1 MEDKI
6 LYVSKGSAELLEA
19 HREDS
24 EIFKIKIKGK
34 KKLIYTGVMPIVVYR
49 IRGWLGRK
57 LEMLG
62 FKRPLRERMFL
73 VRDIEPFAR
82 DFYTGECADREKMR
96 TVLFQRNVIDD
107 EGYLL
112 NPETKKRF
120 GPKDIDI
127 DKFPDKLFTFE
138 DVSNIEYIQ
147 EDTLLL
153 TKAKGVQAAIE
164 AAKKP
169 LVSMRDVMMM
179 IAIIAPLVFIL
190 VMTWMLTEAK
200 VWV

>member
-1 MEDKI
+1 MEDRI

-19 HREDS
+19 HRQDA

-34 KKLIYTGVMPIVVYR
+34 DKLIYTGVMPIVVDR
-49 IRGWLGRK
+49 KRGWWGRR
-57 LEMLG
+57 
-62 FKRPLRERMFL
+62 FRAPLKERMYL

-82 DFYTGECADREKMR
+82 DPYTGECADKEKMWK
-96 TVLFQRNVIDD
+96 VLFQRDTIDE
-107 EGYLL
+107 EGFLL
-112 NPETKKRF
+112 DPDTGERF
-120 GPKDIDI
+120 GPNIEE
-127 DKFPDKLFTFE
+127 FPDKLFTFE
-138 DVSNIEYIQ
+138 DVSPIEYLQ
-147 EDTLLL
+147 EETLQLK
-153 TKAKGVQAAIE
+153 KAKAVQAAIE